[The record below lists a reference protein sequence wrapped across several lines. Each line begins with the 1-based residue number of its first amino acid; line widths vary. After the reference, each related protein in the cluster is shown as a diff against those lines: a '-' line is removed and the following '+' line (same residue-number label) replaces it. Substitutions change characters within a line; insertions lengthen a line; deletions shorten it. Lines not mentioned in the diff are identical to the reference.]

1 MTSVLKTKQ
10 LRIYP
15 HDKTE
20 KLNEYVNLLSKYTYT
35 LLTDVTGIPA
45 PTLHEIRRKL
55 RERNTTLK
63 VVKNR
68 IFAKALEKVF
78 ERESGQIH
86 GKLTGQ
92 TAIIFT
98 NENPFSLIIFLRK
111 EYKMTRQAKPGDT
124 ATGDII
130 IPAGNTGIAPG
141 PTMSLFNKLKVP
153 IRVQEGSIW
162 VTADTVVAKKGDL
175 ISIELAEL
183 LSKLGIK
190 PIEITLPIKA
200 LTINDRVIDPNEIE
214 YEPEIYTNLI
224 TNAYSQAL
232 NLAINALVPIQETT
246 GIMLARAHHEAKS
259 LAITLALPLPE
270 VMELC
275 LVKAHLDASVLF
287 DVVKK
292 INTDIN

>member
-1 MTSVLKTKQ
+1 MISISKTKQ
-10 LRIYP
+10 LRVYP
-15 HDKTE
+15 HDKIE
-20 KLNEYVNLLSKYTYT
+20 KLNEYVNLLSKYNYI
-35 LLTDVTGIPA
+35 LLADVVGIPA

-55 RERNTTLK
+55 RERNTILK

-68 IFAKALEKVF
+68 IFAKALEKVL
-78 ERESGQIH
+78 EKESEQIRSR
-86 GKLTGQ
+86 LTGQ
-92 TAIIFT
+92 TAVIFT

-124 ATGDII
+124 ATGDIV

-141 PTMSLFNKLKVP
+141 PTMSLFNKLRVP

-162 VTADTVVAKKGDL
+162 VTTDTVVAKKGEL
-175 ISIELAEL
+175 VSIELAEL

-200 LTINDRVIDPNEIE
+200 LTINGKVVDPNEIE

-224 TNAYSQAL
+224 TNAHSQAF
-232 NLAINALVPIQETT
+232 NLAINALIPIQETT
-246 GIMLARAHHEAKS
+246 GILLARAHHEARS
-259 LAITLALPLPE
+259 LATSLALPLPE

-275 LVKAHLDASVLF
+275 LVKAHLDASILF
-287 DVVKK
+287 DIVKK
-292 INTDIN
+292 INPGIN